1 MSTLKQVVAK
11 AAEVQKVDERIDE
24 LQAQKANMQAQLGTI
39 NSTLDDRRL
48 ARDALVTELRALID
62 ALP

>member
-24 LQAQKANMQAQLGTI
+24 LQAQKASMQAQLGTI

-48 ARDALVTELRALID
+48 ARDALVAELRVLID
-62 ALP
+62 ELP

>member
-24 LQAQKANMQAQLGTI
+24 LQAQKASMQAQLGTI

-48 ARDALVTELRALID
+48 TRDALVTELRALID